1 MSEPINLESLA
12 ADAAAQLQEVWNLIG
27 VADAERGEFLAD
39 LSAKVAALYEN
50 AVASQQERQA
60 GLEAEIEQLQQTVMG
75 LQEAMDRADDG
86 LVSAPMDW
94 ALGSIAVAAE
104 MSTGAPP
111 LLSSAGLCDA
121 SLLSSWSCFYPSVCI
136 AAGGRPPVPHRLPRP
151 PGGDAQR
158 RAEGASRAASTS
170 RLWTAVSY

>member
-60 GLEAEIEQLQQTVMG
+60 GLEAEIEQLQQTVVG
-75 LQEAMDRADDG
+75 LQEAMDRVEDG
-86 LVSAPMDW
+86 LVSLCAFD
-94 ALGSIAVAAE
+94 LG
-104 MSTGAPP
+104 
-111 LLSSAGLCDA
+111 AGRD
-121 SLLSSWSCFYPSVCI
+121 
-136 AAGGRPPVPHRLPRP
+136 GGCC
-151 PGGDAQR
+151 
-158 RAEGASRAASTS
+158 
-170 RLWTAVSY
+170 